1 MAQQAKDG
9 ERSLCG
15 PPESL
20 TALDLEQKMVHT
32 FSTKELLLKA
42 LENHES
48 GSIAP
53 ERVSIERQF
62 RRLR

>member
-1 MAQQAKDG
+1 
-9 ERSLCG
+9 
-15 PPESL
+15 
-20 TALDLEQKMVHT
+20 MVHT

-62 RRLR
+62 QHLR

>member
-9 ERSLCG
+9 ERASAA
-15 PPESL
+15 PESL

>member
-9 ERSLCG
+9 ERASR

>member
-1 MAQQAKDG
+1 MSHIVKGKVSVAY
-9 ERSLCG
+9 RS
-15 PPESL
+15 
-20 TALDLEQKMVHT
+20 
-32 FSTKELLLKA
+32 KELLLKA